1 MIKKVIWIV
10 LDSVGMGN
18 APDAEAFGDTG
29 ANTIAHTAK
38 ACGGLQLYNLR
49 RLGYGNIDGMQG
61 IDAVESPIGAYGR
74 LQELSKGKDTTIG
87 HWEMIGID
95 TEVPFPTY
103 PQGFPDT
110 IMKEFLEKTGCKGY
124 LGNCVASGTEIIKQL
139 GEEHIRTGYPIIYT
153 SADSVFQIAACEAVI
168 PPEQLYNICKA
179 ARKLLQGEHNVARV
193 IARPFVVENG
203 QYIRTANRRDF
214 SRQPSKENL
223 LSYMKD
229 AGLQV
234 AAVGKIED
242 IFDGVGITQAV
253 HTKDNMDG
261 MDRTLQYMEQIQEG
275 LIFTNLVEFDSK
287 WGHRRDAIGYGKGL
301 EAFDL
306 RLEEVLCHMTD
317 EELLV
322 ITADHGC
329 DPTFRGT
336 DHTREC
342 VPVLW
347 YSPSGQF
354 RHGKNLHTGST
365 FADIGQTIADLFQV
379 KTQSIGTSRK
389 EELFS

>member
-1 MIKKVIWIV
+1 M
-10 LDSVGMGN
+10 S
-18 APDAEAFGDTG
+18 
-29 ANTIAHTAK
+29 
-38 ACGGLQLYNLR
+38 
-49 RLGYGNIDGMQG
+49 
-61 IDAVESPIGAYGR
+61 
-74 LQELSKGKDTTIG
+74 
-87 HWEMIGID
+87 
-95 TEVPFPTY
+95 
-103 PQGFPDT
+103 
-110 IMKEFLEKTGCKGY
+110 
-124 LGNCVASGTEIIKQL
+124 
-139 GEEHIRTGYPIIYT
+139 
-153 SADSVFQIAACEAVI
+153 
-168 PPEQLYNICKA
+168 
-179 ARKLLQGEHNVARV
+179 
-193 IARPFVVENG
+193 
-203 QYIRTANRRDF
+203 YIR
-214 SRQPSKENL
+214 
-223 LSYMKD
+223 D

-287 WGHRRDAIGYGKGL
+287 WGHRRDALGYGKGL

-354 RHGKNLHTGST
+354 QHGKNLHTGST

-379 KTQSIGTSRK
+379 KALSIGTSRK